1 MPKHQQR
8 EMSVLTPRQQLK
20 ARANELAQTYTRSE
34 SERLARNKGI
44 EDLGKENN
52 QPDSA
57 ILNETEA

>member
-8 EMSVLTPRQQLK
+8 GMSVLTPRQQLR
-20 ARANELAQTYTRSE
+20 ARAKELAQTFTKSE
-34 SERLARNKGI
+34 SERLARDKGI
-44 EDLGKENN
+44 EDFGKENN